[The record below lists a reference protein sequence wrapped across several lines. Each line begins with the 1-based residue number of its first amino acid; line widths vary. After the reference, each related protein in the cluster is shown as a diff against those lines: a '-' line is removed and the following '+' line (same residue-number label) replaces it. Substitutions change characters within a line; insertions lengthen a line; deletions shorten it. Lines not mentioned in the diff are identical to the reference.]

1 MNALPTRN
9 TWCMF
14 CASVLFAV
22 AVPAQAASFDCAKA
36 GTEVDHI
43 ICDTPEIS
51 KLDDELYPAYKA
63 ALQDKAKEKQIRQEQ
78 KQWLKN
84 RSNCTDADCVK
95 LAYEKRLS
103 TLQMAVVT
111 PNSTPAFKKRFIVTE
126 GKGYAICESYT
137 NFLNSLPEEEA
148 APICHPKIS
157 PAFPDLKEPDWEEL
171 DITSHL
177 GLVYEIEKITT
188 DRIFDRPVDTFD
200 HWKTIYEQQILG
212 GEASP
217 RLRRTHLALLENAP
231 VETILEYVPDRNACK
246 DKRWVNETHASLYI
260 WNEHEQKLEPY
271 ISRIAFAGLPRELLL
286 FQGKPFT
293 FWVGWE
299 FPRNDNV
306 SGAIVV
312 KYFKKVGA
320 EPYASLTRCR
330 INFEMPRNLYERM
343 IK

>member
-1 MNALPTRN
+1 MEDAGMKQATLIVF
-9 TWCMF
+9 WWL
-14 CASVLFAV
+14 VLGFTV
-22 AVPAQAASFDCAKA
+22 QAASFDCAKA
-36 GTEVDHI
+36 GTKVEHI

-51 KLDDELYPAYKA
+51 KLDKELNSAYKT

-111 PNSTPAFKKRFIVTE
+111 PNSTPVFKKRFVVTE
-126 GKGYAICESYT
+126 GKGYTICESYSG
-137 NFLNSLPEEEA
+137 FLNSLPEEESM
-148 APICHPKIS
+148 PICHPKLS
-157 PAFPDLKEPDWEEL
+157 PAFPDLKEPDWEVMNISENL
-171 DITSHL
+171 E
-177 GLVYEIEKITT
+177 LVYKIEKITT
-188 DRIFDRPVDTFD
+188 HRIFNRPIDTFD
-200 HWKTIYEQQILG
+200 HWKAIYEQQIRS

-217 RLRRTHLALLENAP
+217 RLRRTHLALLENSP

-246 DKRWVNETHASLYI
+246 DRRWDNVTHTSLYI
-260 WNEHEQKLEPY
+260 WNKHEQKLEPY

-293 FWVGWE
+293 FWIGWE
-299 FPRNDNV
+299 FPRNNNV
-306 SGAIVV
+306 SGELDVN
-312 KYFKKVGA
+312 YFKKVGT
-320 EPYASLTRCR
+320 ETYANLPRCR
-330 INFEMPRNLYERM
+330 INFEMPRDLYERM